1 MINKI
6 MKNILLIFL
15 LLITISVWVYIIH
28 TIDIATSLFY
38 LVIILS
44 LLLAQYIMSKK
55 RIVTKKQFV
64 MLVCQIGLAGIFVPA
79 LSLIFVWII
88 TKIWVNFIGLILA
101 MIISFIAS
109 IILLFVFTS
118 PMKKS
123 FLDSDLDQNAITN
136 LSAITNFLTF
146 LVTMLLLFYTTFSA
160 NESNNYTEYLEKR
173 IQNIESHLIQ
183 PNEEAFKPVEDN
195 KNINVDNSAY
205 YYMFIAMIIYVL
217 ASYYTLIPMMN
228 RKKKITRN
236 PSQEIS
242 VPVNINE
249 KVEIA
254 ILLDMKYKHLKYY
267 DKDKQKN

>member
-1 MINKI
+1 
-6 MKNILLIFL
+6 MKNKKMKNLLLVFL
-15 LLITISVWVYIIH
+15 LLITISVWVYILL
-28 TIDIATSLFY
+28 TIDKVTLIFY
-38 LVIILS
+38 IVIILS

-55 RIVTKKQFV
+55 RIVTKKQFI

-79 LSLIFVWII
+79 LSLICVWII
-88 TKIWVNFIGLILA
+88 MKIWVNFIGLILA

-173 IQNIESHLIQ
+173 IQNIESHLTQ
-183 PNEEAFKPVEDN
+183 PNEEGF
-195 KNINVDNSAY
+195 
-205 YYMFIAMIIYVL
+205 
-217 ASYYTLIPMMN
+217 
-228 RKKKITRN
+228 
-236 PSQEIS
+236 
-242 VPVNINE
+242 
-249 KVEIA
+249 
-254 ILLDMKYKHLKYY
+254 
-267 DKDKQKN
+267 